1 MSLYERILSRD
12 EKIALV
18 GLGYVGMPIAV
29 AFAKHADVIG
39 FDLNEEKIALYKNGF
54 DPTNEIGS
62 EGIKETTVDFTADET
77 RLREAMFIIVAVP
90 TPVNTDYTP
99 DLTPVIGAS
108 ELIGRNLTKGSI
120 IVYES
125 TVYPGCTED
134 VCIPIL
140 ERVSGLKC
148 GVDFKVGYSPERI
161 NPGDRVHRL
170 ENIHKIVSGMDEESL
185 DEIKNVYDIII
196 EVGTHP
202 VSNIKTAEA
211 VKVVENSQRDI
222 NIAFMN
228 ELAMVFDKMGIDTN
242 EVVDGMNTKWN
253 ALGFRPGLVGG
264 HCIGV
269 DPYYFTYQAEK
280 LGYHSQIV
288 LNGRIVNDGMGA
300 FVADAAVKKMIAAGQ
315 APKKSKVVILGLTFK
330 ENCPDTRNSK
340 VNDIIKQ
347 LRVYGIEPTVVDP
360 WASERDAMKEYGVEL
375 KTLADAKDAD
385 CIIVAVAHNEF
396 REMDLSKVKE
406 LFRDVNDDQKVL
418 IDVKGLYKVDELK
431 TSGARW
437 WRL

>member
-77 RLREAMFIIVAVP
+77 RLREAKFIIVAVP
-90 TPVNTDYTP
+90 TPVNTDHTP

-148 GVDFKVGYSPERI
+148 GVNFKVGYSPERI

-185 DEIKNVYDIII
+185 DEIKNVYDIVI

-360 WASERDAMKEYGVEL
+360 WASERDAMKEYDVEL

-396 REMDLSKVKE
+396 REMGLSKVKE
-406 LFRDVNDDQKVL
+406 LFRDVSDDQKVL

-431 TSGARW
+431 TSGVRW

>member
-62 EGIKETTVDFTADET
+62 EGIKEMTVDFTADET
-77 RLREAMFIIVAVP
+77 RLREAKFIIVAVP
-90 TPVNTDYTP
+90 TPVNTDHTP

-185 DEIKNVYDIII
+185 DEIKNVYDIVI

-396 REMDLSKVKE
+396 REMGLSKVKE
-406 LFRDVNDDQKVL
+406 LFRDVSDDQKVL

-431 TSGARW
+431 TSGVRW

>member
-77 RLREAMFIIVAVP
+77 RLREAKFIIVAVP
-90 TPVNTDYTP
+90 TPVNTDHTP

-140 ERVSGLKC
+140 ERVSGLEC
-148 GVDFKVGYSPERI
+148 GTDFKVGYSPERI

-170 ENIHKIVSGMDEESL
+170 ENIHKIVSGMDAESL
-185 DEIKNVYDIII
+185 DEIKNVYDIVID
-196 EVGTHP
+196 VGTHP

-396 REMDLSKVKE
+396 REMGLSKVKE
-406 LFRDVNDDQKVL
+406 LFRDVSDDQKVL
-418 IDVKGLYKVDELK
+418 IDVKGLYKMDELK
-431 TSGARW
+431 TSGVRW